1 LKRVSVK
8 PPSYLREP
16 VRAAMPGVSGRFA
29 AGSTIVV
36 QGRPR
41 YDGRELVLTD
51 GTREVA
57 FVDDGHDGITAN
69 WTLTE
74 SVNLRVAAR
83 HGDVRIEEPEM
94 LPLEAIADQA
104 PKVWVEQAPKTIA
117 LKDLQQ
123 LDIRYRAEDD

>member
-1 LKRVSVK
+1 
-8 PPSYLREP
+8 
-16 VRAAMPGVSGRFA
+16 
-29 AGSTIVV
+29 
-36 QGRPR
+36 
-41 YDGRELVLTD
+41 
-51 GTREVA
+51 
-57 FVDDGHDGITAN
+57 VDDGHDGITAN

-123 LDIRYRAEDD
+123 LDIRYRAEDDHGIRQVDLVIASGKRETRRVLLKLDGEDRSARGGYSLNANDEALRRMFLPVQI